1 MSKCQT
7 KSLFGDDDLSVS
19 DGSGDDGYVVRVA
32 FENGADS
39 VFDYKVPDKLWP
51 VGVGQRV
58 QVPFGRSNKALEAFV
73 VSIVTEEEKAEDK
86 KKFRLKSV
94 KSIVDDKPLVN
105 TELMDLAKWICHYY
119 VCPLGQVLAAMVP
132 AAVKKGIGVKQQ
144 SYLYLAENYEDAKVK
159 GKKQKRILEVLADE
173 GAVCDKT
180 GIEKPILLELAECT
194 AAPLKSLLI
203 NGIIKQVRRSVMR
216 SLPQVPE
223 GLRGTEREV
232 VPIRFAS
239 S

>member
-1 MSKCQT
+1 MAKCKT
-7 KSLFGDDDLSVS
+7 KSLFGDDDESQF
-19 DGSGDDGYVVRVA
+19 GYADDGYVVRVA

-58 QVPFGRSNKALEAFV
+58 EVPFGRSNKVLEAFV
-73 VSIVTEEEKAEDK
+73 VSIVTEEEKAKEK

-105 TELMDLAKWICHYY
+105 GELMDLAKWICNYY

-144 SYLYLAENYEDAKVK
+144 SYLYLGQGYEDAKVK
-159 GKKQKRILEVLADE
+159 GKKQKRIL
-173 GAVCDKT
+173 
-180 GIEKPILLELAECT
+180 
-194 AAPLKSLLI
+194 
-203 NGIIKQVRRSVMR
+203 
-216 SLPQVPE
+216 
-223 GLRGTEREV
+223 
-232 VPIRFAS
+232 
-239 S
+239 